1 MSRYTKIMV
10 ILPKHVS
17 ESVRQ
22 EVGNITSKRALK
34 KLIASDGA
42 DVRIHE
48 NLLGDSFKQEK

>member
-34 KLIASDGA
+34 KLVASDSA
-42 DVRIHE
+42 DVRIDE
-48 NLLGDSFKQEK
+48 NLLGDGFKKEK